1 MRIKSPCHNCTMRYV
16 AEQNGKIFSCHS
28 ECPQYRAFKKEVEK
42 ENQLR
47 KEYFAQFTEQFVE
60 RKYQVDRALHKKQ
73 RRFYS

>member
-1 MRIKSPCHNCTMRYV
+1 MRYV

-60 RKYQVDRALHKKQ
+60 
-73 RRFYS
+73 